1 MLEKE
6 QNIAADDLQLFKVV
20 DDVDSAV
27 SYIEGFFENHPLSP
41 NF

>member
-6 QNIAADDLQLFKVV
+6 HNISASDLDLFMVV

-27 SYIEGFFENHPLSP
+27 SYIEGFFETHPLSP